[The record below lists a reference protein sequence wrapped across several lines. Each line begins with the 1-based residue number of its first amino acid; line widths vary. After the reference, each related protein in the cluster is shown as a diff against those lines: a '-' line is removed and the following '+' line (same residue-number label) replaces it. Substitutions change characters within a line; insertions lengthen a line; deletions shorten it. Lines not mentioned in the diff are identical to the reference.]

1 MTDQEDRSFRPEDV
15 DGPLAKVDPAKLGQP
30 DTPEADWGDPLD
42 GAVQHGVNHLARE
55 DRPELDRGQGS
66 KTRQANK
73 DQFSRR
79 A

>member
-1 MTDQEDRSFRPEDV
+1 MADQEDRSFEPKSDT
-15 DGPLAKVDPAKLGQP
+15 DLLAQVDPAKLGQP
-30 DTPEADWGDPLD
+30 DTPEAEWGEPLD
-42 GAVQHGVNHLARE
+42 GEAQSGANHLARE
-55 DRPELDRGQGS
+55 DRPEPDRGQGS

>member
-1 MTDQEDRSFRPEDV
+1 MADQEDRTFRLDPDT
-15 DGPLAKVDPAKLGQP
+15 DPLAKVDPAKLGQR
-30 DTPEADWGDPLD
+30 DTPEADWGDPLEGEAQS
-42 GAVQHGVNHLARE
+42 GANHLARE
-55 DRPELDRGQGS
+55 DRPEPDRGQGS

>member
-15 DGPLAKVDPAKLGQP
+15 DGLLAKVDPAKLGQP
-30 DTPEADWGDPLD
+30 DTPEAEWGEPLEGD
-42 GAVQHGVNHLARE
+42 VHHGANHLARE
-55 DRPELDRGQGS
+55 DRAEPDRGQGS